1 MIGLIVLFTFLSM
14 IVVALYAINSKD
26 ITQSV
31 ILFMGVGLGSV
42 VLFFIFQAPD
52 VALTE
57 AVIGS
62 GLSTAVFLLG
72 IRHTSK
78 EEAKK

>member
-1 MIGLIVLFTFLSM
+1 MMGFIILITFFTLA
-14 IVVALYAINSKD
+14 VVALSALLQEKLADAI
-26 ITQSV
+26 

-42 VLFFIFQAPD
+42 VLFFIFKAPD

-62 GLSTAVFLLG
+62 GMSSLIFLMALKHL
-72 IRHTSK
+72 RART
-78 EEAKK
+78 